1 MLVSNP
7 ARPAYALTMFA
18 PDRQV
23 SREPRT
29 VPALSIGREKPAM
42 TTFGYAR
49 VSTDGQTLDNQLEA
63 LTAAGAVKIFSEKES
78 GTKTD
83 RKALARAIAVLDKG
97 DVLLVTR
104 LDRLARSTLDL
115 LNTLEQIAKRKAG
128 FRSLADTWADTTTP
142 HGKLMITILGGLAEF
157 ERTLILA
164 RTNEG
169 RQRAMAKGV
178 RFGRKPKLTE
188 YQIDEA
194 KRRLEAGASQ
204 SEVGRLF
211 GVSHQTIGRL

>member
-1 MLVSNP
+1 ML
-7 ARPAYALTMFA
+7 
-18 PDRQV
+18 
-23 SREPRT
+23 
-29 VPALSIGREKPAM
+29 
-42 TTFGYAR
+42 
-49 VSTDGQTLDNQLEA
+49 QLEGKNETSRYLA
-63 LTAAGAVKIFSEKES
+63 PTASDVLTEIKAKNSTHFQGPRRKTCRHVADSRRFAAAEEDHTPWPVDRSRQGWAN
-78 GTKTD
+78 GT
-83 RKALARAIAVLDKG
+83 LVLDKG

-115 LNTLEQIAKRKAG
+115 LNTLEQITKRKAG
-128 FRSLADTWADTTTP
+128 FRSPADAWADTTTP
-142 HGKLMITILGGLAEF
+142 HGKLMITILGCLTEF

-178 RFGRKPKLTE
+178 KFGRKPKLTE

-194 KRRLEAGASQ
+194 QRRLEACASQ

-211 GVSHQTIGRL
+211 GRL